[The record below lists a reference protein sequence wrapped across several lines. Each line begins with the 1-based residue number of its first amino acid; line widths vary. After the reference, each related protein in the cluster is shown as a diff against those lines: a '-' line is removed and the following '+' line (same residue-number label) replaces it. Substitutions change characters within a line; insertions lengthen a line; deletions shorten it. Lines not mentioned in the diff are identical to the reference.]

1 MSLLRLKSFFQGFP
15 RPYKIWPLSSL
26 VAHLYI
32 ALLAFSCPQGTLTML
47 LSGPH
52 SYLLITPLLLTPLL
66 SLFTQS
72 ILLILHFSEP
82 NHISGKIFHDS
93 PRPGQ
98 DHSNIRFFLTICL
111 HIKIMK
117 ISNTYYTRHC
127 AKSFI
132 QFI

>member
-1 MSLLRLKSFFQGFP
+1 MSLLCLKSFFQGFP
-15 RPYKIWPLSSL
+15 RPYKIWLLSSL

-32 ALLAFSCPQGTLTML
+32 VLLAFSCPQGTLTML
-47 LSGPH
+47 LSGLH
-52 SYLLITPLLLTPLL
+52 SYLLITPLFHSSPYSL
-66 SLFTQS
+66 SQYYSSFTSQNQITS
-72 ILLILHFSEP
+72 P
-82 NHISGKIFHDS
+82 GKSSMTLPDQAKIPPIHD
-93 PRPGQ
+93 
-98 DHSNIRFFLTICL
+98 FFLTICL